1 MLSAAS
7 GAIHPPATAF
17 ELQCSM
23 MDPSLQMR
31 IHRVLSIAV
40 VAFLTLLLGL
50 IATSAHNA
58 RAQSTLEVPGPAQ
71 QNQPYVP
78 PRQAPPPQWN
88 SPAASDHGNG
98 NTIQLLPPEWFTP
111 QAQSAAPQSPP
122 PRPNP
127 APSYMSPMASQSNPV
142 LPSTFR
148 GCWQGQVNQ
157 LDWIRREPGAHK
169 VGFWTPKTYR
179 LCYKRIGD
187 RPFTL
192 TFTETGIEPNEKII
206 NPHGNV
212 VPIKT
217 DGRAYAAMRAQ
228 LHFDEY
234 SSGWNPVSN
243 TFAVDETTHLNCQIA
258 GNDMTVTAD
267 VYGTRDGEPWFRAH
281 WRADFRHYAE

>member
-1 MLSAAS
+1 MR
-7 GAIHPPATAF
+7 T
-17 ELQCSM
+17 
-23 MDPSLQMR
+23 PS
-31 IHRVLSIAV
+31 VLSFAV
-40 VAFLTLLLGL
+40 VTFLAIVAG
-50 IATSAHNA
+50 IVATPASDA

-71 QNQPYVP
+71 QNQPYIP
-78 PRQAPPPQWN
+78 PRQAPPPNWN
-88 SPAASDHGNG
+88 SAAGSDNPNG
-98 NTIQLLPPEWFTP
+98 NTIQLLPPGLFMQP
-111 QAQSAAPQSPP
+111 AKPAAPQPP
-122 PRPNP
+122 PARPYAGPNAEPNTAPLTSQASP
-127 APSYMSPMASQSNPV
+127 A
-142 LPSTFR
+142 LPATFR

-157 LDWIRREPGAHK
+157 LDWIRKEPGAHK

-179 LCYKRIGD
+179 LCYKRVGT

-192 TFTETGIEPNEKII
+192 TFTEHGIEPNEKII

-212 VPIKT
+212 VPVST

-234 SSGWNPVSN
+234 SSGWNPAAQ

-258 GNDMTVTAD
+258 GDDMRVSAD